1 MWEIVKAAFP
11 EKQQKAIE
19 KLNEKCPNFYD
30 TYFVPTVQ
38 PKLDKV
44 SFYKIK
50 EVFTAGA
57 SASSFVESM
66 NSSMGRW
73 FLSSSNSFVEVI
85 TCCLQKDAQNIKEEQ
100 QALGIVNLNTNGLT
114 ADTDLVR
121 ACRSIFSD
129 YITQK
134 FQEQEVEATNYH
146 AFVECSTV
154 LQPGSATTLHITV
167 KRKIITEAVRHI
179 AVDISEHHQVGYIHP
194 CKCPKYKNEGYACQH
209 VLSASQLLTAQFSIR
224 VCFSHIQH
232 MFHKRYRCRTTLDLK
247 FEGAFTIASL
257 CLSSETSNDNDC
269 VFEQTMQGE

>member
-1 MWEIVKAAFP
+1 M
-11 EKQQKAIE
+11 
-19 KLNEKCPNFYD
+19 
-30 TYFVPTVQ
+30 PTVQ

-114 ADTDLVR
+114 TDTGVVR

-129 YITQK
+129 HITQK
-134 FQEQEVEATNYH
+134 F
-146 AFVECSTV
+146 
-154 LQPGSATTLHITV
+154 
-167 KRKIITEAVRHI
+167 
-179 AVDISEHHQVGYIHP
+179 
-194 CKCPKYKNEGYACQH
+194 
-209 VLSASQLLTAQFSIR
+209 
-224 VCFSHIQH
+224 
-232 MFHKRYRCRTTLDLK
+232 
-247 FEGAFTIASL
+247 
-257 CLSSETSNDNDC
+257 
-269 VFEQTMQGE
+269 